1 MNVFEK
7 TAETIGNNYKG
18 FEKRGI
24 KIHRAEGDPENKKQQ
39 RQIRLMEDPL
49 HLRSFPCIF
58 LFSCHRFNEIN
69 EARP

>member
-1 MNVFEK
+1 MNIFSK
-7 TAETIGNNYKG
+7 PAGTIGNNHKG
-18 FEKRGI
+18 FEKIGA
-24 KIHRAEGDPENKKQQ
+24 KICRAEGDPENQKLLC
-39 RQIRLMEDPL
+39 QIRLMEDPL